1 MIQGG
6 EWIVIV
12 LVALIVFGPERLPEM
27 ARKASG
33 YVREM
38 REAAREMREG
48 LEAEIAEVS
57 KAKSELTDP
66 VAEVKKAVR
75 ETAQLAKDA
84 NPRRLAWNG
93 PKPLSGPTPGDA
105 MADLQRIEETGEA
118 LADAPEELPSQ
129 RTEPGIG
136 A

>member
-1 MIQGG
+1 M
-6 EWIVIV
+6 IV

-57 KAKSELTDP
+57 KARSELTDP

-84 NPRRLAWNG
+84 NPRKLAWNG
-93 PKPLSGPTPGDA
+93 PKPLSGPTPADA
-105 MADLQRIEETGEA
+105 MADLERIEETGES
-118 LADAPEELPSQ
+118 LVDTPPESPPE
-129 RTEPGIG
+129 RAEPGRG

>member
-1 MIQGG
+1 VIQGG

-57 KAKSELTDP
+57 KAKAELTDP

-75 ETAQLAKDA
+75 ETAQLAKEA
-84 NPRRLAWNG
+84 NPRRVAWNG
-93 PKPLSGPTPGDA
+93 PKPLSGPTPADA
-105 MADLQRIEETGEA
+105 MADLERIEQNGEPLVDEPETQ
-118 LADAPEELPSQ
+118 PSP
-129 RTEPGIG
+129 RSEPGIG

>member
-1 MIQGG
+1 VIQGG

-66 VAEVKKAVR
+66 VSEVKKAVR
-75 ETAQLAKDA
+75 ETAQLAKEA
-84 NPRRLAWNG
+84 NPRRIAWNG
-93 PKPLSGPTPGDA
+93 PKPLSGPTPADA
-105 MADLQRIEETGEA
+105 MADLEKIEQNGEA
-118 LADAPEELPSQ
+118 LVDEPEALPSP
-129 RTEPGIG
+129 RSEPGLG

>member
-1 MIQGG
+1 VIQGG

-75 ETAQLAKDA
+75 ETAALAKEA
-84 NPRRLAWNG
+84 NPTRIAWNG
-93 PKPLSGPTPGDA
+93 PKPLSGPTPADA
-105 MADLQRIEETGEA
+105 MADLERIEADGEA
-118 LADAPEELPSQ
+118 IVDEPADSPAE
-129 RTEPGIG
+129 RTEPGIS

>member
-57 KAKSELTDP
+57 KAKSELTEP
-66 VAEVKKAVR
+66 MAEVKKAVR
-75 ETAQLAKDA
+75 ETAQLAKEV
-84 NPRRLAWNG
+84 NPRRWNG
-93 PKPLSGPTPGDA
+93 PKPLSVPTPADA
-105 MADLQRIEETGEA
+105 MADLERIEETGEA
-118 LADAPEELPSQ
+118 LGDQPEELPTP
-129 RTEPGIG
+129 RIEPGSG

>member
-1 MIQGG
+1 
-6 EWIVIV
+6 
-12 LVALIVFGPERLPEM
+12 VFGPERLPEM

-57 KAKSELTDP
+57 KAKSELADP
-66 VAEVKKAVR
+66 VAEVKRAVR

-84 NPRRLAWNG
+84 NPRKLAWNG
-93 PKPLSGPTPGDA
+93 PKPLSGPTPAEA
-105 MADLQRIEETGEA
+105 MADLERIEATGEA
-118 LADAPEELPSQ
+118 LSDEPEELPEQ
-129 RTEPGIG
+129 RTDPGIG